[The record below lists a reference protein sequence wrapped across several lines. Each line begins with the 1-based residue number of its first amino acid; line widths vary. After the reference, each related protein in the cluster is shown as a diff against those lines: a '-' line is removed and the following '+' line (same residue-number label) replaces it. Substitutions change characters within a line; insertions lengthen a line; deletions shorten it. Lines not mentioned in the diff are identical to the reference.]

1 MTRTARRR
9 FRIALLALCTLLL
22 TQWTLAAHACPV
34 AALGAPA
41 QHGSHDQHAQPAQPP
56 VDPVHGC
63 HLAVDALD
71 AVDGDHLQTTAQLAD
86 ASLCQKHCT
95 DEASSPGAAAVAID
109 APVLAVLRVAPPP
122 PANPLP
128 AATATVSGDATAPPF
143 TILYCVFLT

>member
-41 QHGSHDQHAQPAQPP
+41 QQHGQHTLPP
-56 VDPVHGC
+56 VDPVHNC
-63 HLAVDALD
+63 HQAVDA
-71 AVDGDHLQTTAQLAD
+71 GSQQTTAQLAD
-86 ASLCQKHCT
+86 ASLCQKHCN
-95 DEASSPGAAAVAID
+95 DEVPSPGAGVVAID
-109 APVLAVLRVAPPP
+109 APVHTVLRVALPP